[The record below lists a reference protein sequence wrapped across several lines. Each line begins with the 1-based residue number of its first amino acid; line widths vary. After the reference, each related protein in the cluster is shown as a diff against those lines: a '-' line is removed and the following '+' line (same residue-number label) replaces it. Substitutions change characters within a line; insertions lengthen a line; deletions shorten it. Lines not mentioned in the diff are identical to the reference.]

1 VASREIHFDASASLD
16 RWSGLDFQELLA
28 EARSTFAA
36 GALDVVHDLCLV
48 GLTRFP
54 NSAPLLTI
62 LGWVYAELSD
72 FSQAEAT
79 FRHALCQDAASV
91 DTQAGLAAVLA
102 AKGEFAAAV
111 PHYEQALALHAH
123 DAQTLFNFGSTL
135 LSLRRFDEAIAAFE
149 DALQLDPTQ
158 DEVFHNLAIA
168 HAQGGRWQAAGEF
181 CERAL
186 AIRPDAWRAR
196 LMRGMTRI
204 ALGSFADGWDD
215 YEARGL
221 GHDGE
226 SERFGLP
233 TWEGPGDAKR
243 SIAVV
248 PEQGVGTQILFASC
262 VADLAARVPNVTLG
276 CEPRL
281 VGLLRRSLPAV
292 HVVAGSL
299 LPMLAKCD
307 LFDCQIK
314 AGSLP
319 RVFRR
324 SADAFPGVRYLA
336 ADPGL
341 KTGWQARLDSL
352 GPGLKVG
359 VSWGGGARKSDAS
372 HRHTDPT
379 AWRRLAEVAGVHWIN
394 LQYDTL
400 AEERAAWQRIAG
412 ERFHDWND
420 FDKKFDLENL
430 VALVSELDLV
440 ITVVNSNVHFAGAV
454 GTPTWALIPRGGE
467 WRWQAAGEKCV
478 WHDSVRLFRQER
490 LEDWSGV
497 FAEIEVALRALAPRT
512 AEGGQRGR
520 AA

>member
-1 VASREIHFDASASLD
+1 
-16 RWSGLDFQELLA
+16 
-28 EARSTFAA
+28 
-36 GALDVVHDLCLV
+36 
-48 GLTRFP
+48 
-54 NSAPLLTI
+54 
-62 LGWVYAELSD
+62 
-72 FSQAEAT
+72 
-79 FRHALCQDAASV
+79 
-91 DTQAGLAAVLA
+91 
-102 AKGEFAAAV
+102 
-111 PHYEQALALHAH
+111 
-123 DAQTLFNFGSTL
+123 
-135 LSLRRFDEAIAAFE
+135 
-149 DALQLDPTQ
+149 LQLDPTQ
-158 DEVFHNLAIA
+158 DEVLHNLAIA

-281 VGLLRRSLPAV
+281 VGLLRRSLPGV

-324 SADAFPGVRYLA
+324 SAEAFPGVSYLA

-412 ERFHDWND
+412 ERFYDWND

-440 ITVVNSNVHFAGAV
+440 ITVVNSNVQSRCGRSPRELAKAASVVVLLDVVLLDLAGRCAAQSLQRREV
-454 GTPTWALIPRGGE
+454 GRVHVDRLDLVDDLSAGFGFVARLLPGRVVDEGVPICLRGL
-467 WRWQAAGEKCV
+467 AARVGDDV
-478 WHDSVRLFRQER
+478 DQRVVGARLVGRRPIGDVLDSVL
-490 LEDWSGV
+490 LE
-497 FAEIEVALRALAPRT
+497 
-512 AEGGQRGR
+512 
-520 AA
+520 